1 MSDWIIRLIEQ
12 SGYLGV
18 AFLMFLETVFPPIP
32 SEVIMSIAG
41 VAAGQGKLSLGW
53 VIVAGT
59 TGAMLGNI
67 LWYLAARALGIM
79 RLKPIILRWGRWI
92 TMSWGEV
99 IRAERWFVEHG
110 TFFVFLGRMLPT
122 VRSLVSVP
130 AGLLKMRF
138 KTFFIA
144 STIGTAGW
152 TAMLAFAGFKLGER
166 YGDINEL
173 LGPASSAIMVVL
185 VAAYIYRVWTHRDL
199 DPDDTAHADASP
211 EDRERDLTSL

>member
-1 MSDWIIRLIEQ
+1 MSDWIVRLIEQ

-32 SEVIMSIAG
+32 SEVIMSLAG

-53 VIVAGT
+53 VIAAGT

-79 RLKPIILRWGRWI
+79 RLKPLILRYGRWV

-99 IRAERWFVEHG
+99 LRAERWFAKHG

-144 STIGTAGW
+144 STVGTAGW
-152 TAMLAFAGFKLGER
+152 TAMLAFAGYKLGENFD
-166 YGDINEL
+166 DIEEL
-173 LGPASSAIMVVL
+173 LGPASNAIL
-185 VAAYIYRVWTHRDL
+185 ALLLAGYIYRVWTHRDI
-199 DPDDTAHADASP
+199 DDVHADPVESKDN
-211 EDRERDLTSL
+211 DRDFTSL